1 MLSFIIWFCRVFRIM
16 DDDGN
21 KTLNF
26 EEFKKGLQDYK
37 VAISDDV
44 RDLHQSQFLD
54 LLFYTSCLY
63 RM

>member
-1 MLSFIIWFCRVFRIM
+1 M